1 MRSYSDFKVSAAL
14 RLAYYK
20 VSLPGLGGGSFS
32 EGQSF

>member
-20 VSLPGLGGGSFS
+20 VSLPDLVVFS